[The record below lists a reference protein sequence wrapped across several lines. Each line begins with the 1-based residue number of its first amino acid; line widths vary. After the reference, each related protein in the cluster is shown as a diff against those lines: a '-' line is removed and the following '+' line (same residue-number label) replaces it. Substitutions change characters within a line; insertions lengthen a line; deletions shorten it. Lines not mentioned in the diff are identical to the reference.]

1 MANNTDKIVCRCE
14 DITESEILEAIEQG
28 ATTADEVKRLTRAGM
43 GHCQGRTCRRLVN
56 QMLARALG
64 QKPETQRPITQRA
77 PLQPLTLKA
86 LAEYKK
92 T

>member
-14 DITESEILEAIEQG
+14 DITESEVQKAIAQG

-64 QKPETQRPITQRA
+64 QRPEAQRPITQRA
-77 PLQPLTLKA
+77 PLQPLSIKT
-86 LAEYKK
+86 LAEYKGS
-92 T
+92 

>member
-14 DITESEILEAIEQG
+14 DITESEVLLAIEQG

-64 QKPETQRPITQRA
+64 QKSETQRPITQRA

-86 LAEYKK
+86 LAEYQES
-92 T
+92 